1 MKMKNYL
8 IGFYVLFLP
17 VLLFLDINNLRLIS
31 NKSLTIIFLSI
42 VIFFFI
48 ILIFYKIYLFIFK
61 LPLENNLFPGLCF
74 VFYLQFYYTDIIEI
88 LNNNLV
94 NAGYI
99 VLFFLV
105 ILSIIVVF
113 LWSRHFIILNKFA
126 LIFSI
131 LITTTFFYNFYIFSA
146 VNTDHFK
153 VKKNRSNKIISINEQ
168 KEFNNIYL
176 IIFDS
181 LMPFEDFE
189 KNVDKNFYNN
199 NTFKVSSAL
208 KTIDESFKYLKG
220 SVSNYNNT
228 KLSISSIFNNNY
240 FMNEKSNRFK
250 DYFSFYPYF
259 LYQKDKINNLDYLN
273 RLKKNRINFVWFSN
287 TSIPCKNISGIICG
301 TNSNVETDILNEV
314 KIFYSKTALVPMM
327 NKLTRKFHNDI
338 PSNDLINYIKYNKT
352 KNNFFFIHNMIPNG
366 PQIYDDN
373 CNITGKIYPY
383 YNNSYLCSIKK
394 IGELTK
400 FIIKH
405 DNDATVLI
413 TADHG
418 VRSPFYL
425 KENLLV
431 DDLEIGKEYYD
442 PRIFALAK
450 YPQKCSSLLPKTYDL
465 LNLSRFLLNCNYSE
479 NLDYLPYS
487 YYRTYTE
494 DSLNFGRLIND
505 TNYFKEYFRK
515 KRGNN

>member
-1 MKMKNYL
+1 MKIKNYL

-94 NAGYI
+94 NTGYI

-153 VKKNRSNKIISINEQ
+153 VKKNRSNKIISINEH

-273 RLKKNRINFVWFSN
+273 RLKKIEL
-287 TSIPCKNISGIICG
+287 ISSGLVIQ
-301 TNSNVETDILNEV
+301 VYPV
-314 KIFYSKTALVPMM
+314 KI
-327 NKLTRKFHNDI
+327 
-338 PSNDLINYIKYNKT
+338 
-352 KNNFFFIHNMIPNG
+352 
-366 PQIYDDN
+366 
-373 CNITGKIYPY
+373 
-383 YNNSYLCSIKK
+383 YL
-394 IGELTK
+394 EL
-400 FIIKH
+400 F
-405 DNDATVLI
+405 VEQ
-413 TADHG
+413 
-418 VRSPFYL
+418 V
-425 KENLLV
+425 
-431 DDLEIGKEYYD
+431 
-442 PRIFALAK
+442 
-450 YPQKCSSLLPKTYDL
+450 QM
-465 LNLSRFLLNCNYSE
+465 
-479 NLDYLPYS
+479 
-487 YYRTYTE
+487 
-494 DSLNFGRLIND
+494 
-505 TNYFKEYFRK
+505 
-515 KRGNN
+515 